1 MGNSYYRLGQYN
13 KALECYENAL
23 SFENNASQGNTWFNM
38 GLIYNQLK
46 QYDKA
51 IKCYEKAMEDKNY
64 ISLPNIW
71 NELTRAYNKIN
82 QVATK
87 QMSLQKQ
94 CFVRFQ

>member
-1 MGNSYYRLGQYN
+1 
-13 KALECYENAL
+13 
-23 SFENNASQGNTWFNM
+23 M

-82 QVATK
+82 QVDTK
-87 QMSLQKQ
+87 QVCLQKATG
-94 CFVRFQ
+94 